1 MVHELPLLCPAN
13 RGAINTVCR
22 LADIGLAVEGAT
34 GGVEAGRRTFA
45 NIMKYVRMSASSNFG
60 NMPSMAVASIA
71 LPFLTMLPIQILLN
85 NLLYDLSEVG
95 IPFDKSGPKRPHGRR
110 FGT

>member
-1 MVHELPLLCPAN
+1 M
-13 RGAINTVCR
+13 
-22 LADIGLAVEGAT
+22 EGAT